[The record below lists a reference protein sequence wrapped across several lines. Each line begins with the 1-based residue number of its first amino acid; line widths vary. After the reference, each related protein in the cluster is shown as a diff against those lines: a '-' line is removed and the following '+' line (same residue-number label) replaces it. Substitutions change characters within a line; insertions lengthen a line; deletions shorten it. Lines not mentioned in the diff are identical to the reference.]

1 MKISIHLLLVYSLSI
16 LNHSVIGHSIQ
27 SHAKRHTVRLEEIA
41 IHTLSQSVKGVDQ
54 FDLTFKI
61 QGQDSTVRLRLKPNR
76 DIFANDAQIQ
86 YLDTR
91 GEEQISHNFEDQE
104 RVFKGDIWL
113 YYASKGWQP
122 SGRARV
128 YIVEDGISPLFQGSL
143 TISNR
148 RFHVNIV
155 SGLGGTASS
164 SIPHLEITTSDDSLA
179 DLQNLGSWETVNK
192 RHSTYGGDL
201 IFGAP
206 LPLNRMS
213 LLRRHSL
220 EYNEITESTVG
231 YSTSPRVAL
240 IGLARDCSYRAAF
253 GSAEE
258 MRRELVSMVNSASE
272 VFERSFNISIG
283 IRNLTINDETCPDT
297 GTQSVPW
304 NVACHSGDLNW
315 RLDQFA
321 SWRGLQNDTNAYWTL
336 MTNCPTGNVVGVSL
350 VGELCSRNEGVNV
363 VVRTSNQ
370 WQVFAHESGHTFG
383 AIHDCDSQTCSSSP
397 EQCCP
402 LSSSTCDAA
411 VMIRQLSQLQNVAT
425 ESSRKEKNAIVV
437 KTAGKTPAVMERP
450 ASLPRER
457 SVMMQPDPVV
467 STASLR
473 MQAPCV
479 AQAAGHATS
488 RRPVLA
494 TTQAVRLTCTWQM
507 GSPVAIYPAF
517 SVPVANV
524 PAEICSAGTFS
535 T

>member
-1 MKISIHLLLVYSLSI
+1 MSRLDYHRRFNLGTDGYTDFIVLSQRSNEDINSSLAR
-16 LNHSVIGHSIQ
+16 HSIQ

-240 IGLARDCSYRAAF
+240 IGLATDCSYRAAF

-336 MTNCPTGNVVGVSL
+336 MTNCPTGNVVAMSPGTPLGLSTIATHKPAHPPW
-350 VGELCSRNEGVNV
+350 NNA
-363 VVRTSNQ
+363 VRFLLQ
-370 WQVFAHESGHTFG
+370 H
-383 AIHDCDSQTCSSSP
+383 
-397 EQCCP
+397 
-402 LSSSTCDAA
+402 
-411 VMIRQLSQLQNVAT
+411 VMQRNVAT

-467 STASLR
+467 PTASLR

-524 PAEICSAGTFS
+524 PTEICSAGTCS

>member
-1 MKISIHLLLVYSLSI
+1 MSRLDYHRRFNLGTDGYTDFIVLSQRSNEDINSSLARVFFVHPQSQCHRYESNPACLSIHGLI
-16 LNHSVIGHSIQ
+16 LPGHSIQ

-240 IGLARDCSYRAAF
+240 IGLATDCSYRAAF

-370 WQVFAHESGHTFG
+370 WQVFA
-383 AIHDCDSQTCSSSP
+383 
-397 EQCCP
+397 
-402 LSSSTCDAA
+402 
-411 VMIRQLSQLQNVAT
+411 
-425 ESSRKEKNAIVV
+425 
-437 KTAGKTPAVMERP
+437 
-450 ASLPRER
+450 
-457 SVMMQPDPVV
+457 
-467 STASLR
+467 
-473 MQAPCV
+473 
-479 AQAAGHATS
+479 
-488 RRPVLA
+488 
-494 TTQAVRLTCTWQM
+494 
-507 GSPVAIYPAF
+507 
-517 SVPVANV
+517 
-524 PAEICSAGTFS
+524 
-535 T
+535 